1 MCMCTSSYFRV
12 MAVCV
17 AGVVDIVWYVCVCII
32 RIMCV
37 CARFACCMW
46 LTSGIDFPT

>member
-17 AGVVDIVWYVCVCII
+17 AGVVDIVWYVCVC
-32 RIMCV
+32 V
-37 CARFACCMW
+37 LFV
-46 LTSGIDFPT
+46 

>member
-12 MAVCV
+12 M